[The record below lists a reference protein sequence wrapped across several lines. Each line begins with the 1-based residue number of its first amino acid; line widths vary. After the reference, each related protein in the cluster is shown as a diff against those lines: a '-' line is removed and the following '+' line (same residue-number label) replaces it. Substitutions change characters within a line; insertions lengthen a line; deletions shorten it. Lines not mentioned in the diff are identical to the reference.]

1 MINESPFAVPL
12 WNATAHKLGRI
23 SYQLLTP
30 SVIEEL
36 MRNVTMSLLNH
47 SNRLTETL
55 VSQTTMSDGY
65 VFEDPNRLI
74 VAYFSGLALYSV
86 LISLGVM
93 ALLHNGVSASPG
105 GFLEVLGATAASG
118 SQLNGVV
125 RQVNQG
131 ERPLRQLL
139 DLRIRLGE
147 VRDGGG
153 ERPFAAFGTEGETVS
168 LKRKTRGGLL
178 SES

>member
-1 MINESPFAVPL
+1 M
-12 WNATAHKLGRI
+12 K
-23 SYQLLTP
+23 
-30 SVIEEL
+30 
-36 MRNVTMSLLNH
+36 NVTMSMLSH
-47 SNRLTETL
+47 SSQLTTGDTL
-55 VSQTTMSDGY
+55 ISQTTMSDGY
-65 VFEDPNRLI
+65 VFEAPNRLL

-86 LISLGVM
+86 LITLGVL
-93 ALLHNGVSASPG
+93 ALLHNGVAASPG

-118 SQLNGVV
+118 SRLNGVV

-147 VRDGGG
+147 VRDDGGG
-153 ERPFAAFGTEGETVS
+153 ETPFAAFGTEGETVP
-168 LKRKTRGGLL
+168 LRRKTRGGLL